1 MKAPQQLTLFAES
14 LAHAKLSASGA
25 KKWLTCTPSANLE
38 AQFANESSNYASE
51 GTFGHALF
59 EHRLLAYLGRPLSAP
74 TEEQLPEYAKHW
86 SRELDAAVS
95 DALLV
100 AIGRIEHARSV
111 CNDPVIL
118 LEQRLDFSPWVPEG
132 FGTGDLVIVAA
143 DYIEVLD
150 LKMGSGIAV
159 SALANPQF
167 RLYMLGAYNQFSALY
182 DITEVRGMVLQP
194 RLNNYSVEELP
205 VDDLLE
211 WGELEVTPRAKL
223 AWAGEGKF
231 VVGEHCS
238 SGFCRARFTCAARA
252 EANMQIA
259 KADFALTDP
268 ELMTDEQIAKVLAKA
283 DAAIKWLGDV
293 QDYAQTQAKSG
304 KAWAGFKLVEGR
316 AVRKYKDQDAVAATL
331 QANGVPE
338 AVIYERSLLGITA
351 MAAALGKKKFA
362 ELLADHIDKP
372 TGKPVLV
379 PVTDKREAISATAI
393 SDFS

>member
-1 MKAPQQLTLFAES
+1 MA
-14 LAHAKLSASGA
+14 AHAKLSASGA

-59 EHRLLAYLGRPLSAP
+59 EQRLLAYLGRPLSAP

-293 QDYAQTQAKSG
+293 QDYALTQAKSG

-351 MAAALGKKKFA
+351 MTAALGKKKFA

-379 PVTDKREAISATAI
+379 PVTDKREAINSVASAIA
-393 SDFS
+393 DFSVTQ